1 MASSF
6 IVAETV
12 RRQHVAGK
20 SILLRNRRIK
30 FYCLVLFVIL
40 CSLLVYVW
48 TRIKVVQQGYE
59 LSRLTKETDEL
70 VGQKSRLESEVATL
84 KSPQRLEVIARDYF
98 GMRLPHG
105 DEIVL
110 VEP

>member
-1 MASSF
+1 MVSSF

-20 SILLRNRRIK
+20 SISLRNRRIK
-30 FYCLVLFVIL
+30 FYCLLLFVIL

-59 LSRLTKETDEL
+59 LSRLTKETDDL
-70 VGQKSRLESEVATL
+70 VGQKSRFESEIASL
-84 KSPQRLEVIARDYF
+84 KSPRRLEVIARDQL
-98 GMRLPHG
+98 GMRLPQG